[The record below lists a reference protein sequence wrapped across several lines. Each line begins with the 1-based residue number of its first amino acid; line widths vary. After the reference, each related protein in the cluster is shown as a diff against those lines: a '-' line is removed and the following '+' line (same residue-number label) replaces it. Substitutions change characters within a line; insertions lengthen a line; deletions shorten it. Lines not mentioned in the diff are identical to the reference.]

1 MVNMIVGFVLIVT
14 MTAKE
19 HDVYTELLKVKETTE
34 VHPLFGEYDL
44 IARIE
49 AKCFDEL
56 GEIVLN
62 KIRKV
67 EGVADTKT
75 LAGSKF

>member
-1 MVNMIVGFVLIVT
+1 MAVGFVLIST

-19 HDVYTELLKVKETTE
+19 HEVYTELLKVREITE

-49 AKCFDEL
+49 AKYFDEL
-56 GEIVLN
+56 GKIVLN

-75 LAGSKF
+75 LTGSKF